1 MRGMMKLNIRTRDE
15 LINKYISRLM
25 NKGLSKNTLDA
36 YIRDVNRFLDFLK
49 EREEDILDV
58 EEVTIMAYVQ
68 SLQKSR
74 KANSS
79 IVRNVVSIRNFYKFL
94 YKKGYIDEDPV
105 INYELPK
112 VKRNI
117 PKVLTVEEVDILLNA
132 PNISE
137 EKGIRDKAM
146 LEVMYATGVKVT
158 ELLNMT
164 VFDVNLKLSYIKCRG
179 SKNKERIIPIGAYAV
194 NCLDDYLSVR
204 PNINIY
210 NLDYLFLN
218 LKGTQMTRQGF
229 WKIVKKYAK
238 ISGIKKSINSYT
250 LRHSFAVHLLQN
262 GADMKSVQ
270 ELLGHSDLAAT
281 QIYSTIS
288 NKSKIAEVYKK
299 THPRA

>member
-1 MRGMMKLNIRTRDE
+1 MINLNIRTRDE
-15 LINKYISRLM
+15 LINKYISYLM

-36 YIRDVNRFLDFLK
+36 YIRDINRFLEFLK
-49 EREEDILDV
+49 ERKEDILDV
-58 EEVTIMAYVQ
+58 EEVTIMAFVQ

-79 IVRNVVSIRNFYKFL
+79 IVRNIVSIRNFYKFL

-105 INYELPK
+105 INYEIPK

-132 PNISE
+132 PDISK

-164 VFDVNLKLSYIKCRG
+164 IFDVNLKLSYIKCTG
-179 SKNKERIIPIGAYAV
+179 SKDKERIIPIGSYAV
-194 NCLDDYLSVR
+194 KCLDDYLRIR

-238 ISGIKKSINSYT
+238 ISGIKKSIDSYT

-262 GADMKSVQ
+262 GADIKSVQ

-288 NKSKIAEVYKK
+288 KKSKIAEVYRKA
-299 THPRA
+299 HPRA

>member
-1 MRGMMKLNIRTRDE
+1 MKLNIRTRDE

-25 NKGLSKNTLDA
+25 DKGLSKNTLDA

-49 EREEDILDV
+49 ERKEDILDV

-79 IVRNVVSIRNFYKFL
+79 IVRNIVSIRNFYKFL

-164 VFDVNLKLSYIKCRG
+164 VFDVSLKLSYIKCRG
-179 SKNKERIIPIGAYAV
+179 SKNKERIIPIGTYAV
-194 NCLDDYLSVR
+194 NCLDDYLSIR

-299 THPRA
+299 AHPRA